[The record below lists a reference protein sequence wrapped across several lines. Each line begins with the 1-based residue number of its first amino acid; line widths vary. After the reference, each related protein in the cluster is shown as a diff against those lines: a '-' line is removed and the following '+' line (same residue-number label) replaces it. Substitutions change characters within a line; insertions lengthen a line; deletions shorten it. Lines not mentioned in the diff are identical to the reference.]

1 VTNDPR
7 RRVGDA
13 GERLAAD
20 YLTKQGYDI
29 VDRNVKRSEGE
40 IDLVAIDDGTLVF
53 VEVKL
58 RRSGRA
64 GAAIQ
69 QISPAKH
76 ARLRQLA
83 EAYAADHPDLPGNLR
98 IDVVAIDLTVS
109 GEVGKLHHV
118 RSAVEN

>member
-1 VTNDPR
+1 MTNDPR
-7 RRVGDA
+7 RRVGNA

-29 VDRNVKRSEGE
+29 VDRNVRRREGE
-40 IDLVAIDDGTLVF
+40 IDLVAIDEGTLVF

-76 ARLRQLA
+76 ARLRELA
-83 EAYAADHPDLPGNLR
+83 EAYAADHPDLPSALR

-109 GEVGKLHHV
+109 GEVGKLHHI
-118 RSAVEN
+118 RSAIEN

>member
-1 VTNDPR
+1 MTDSR

-20 YLTKQGYDI
+20 YLQRQGYEI
-29 VDRNVKRSEGE
+29 VDRNVRRKEGE
-40 IDLVAIDDGTLVF
+40 IDLVAVKDGTLVF
-53 VEVKL
+53 IEVKL

-64 GAAIQ
+64 GSAIQ

-76 ARLRQLA
+76 ARLRELA
-83 EAYAADHPDLPGNLR
+83 EAYAADHPELPANLR
-98 IDVVAIDLTVS
+98 VDVVAIDLTVS

>member
-1 VTNDPR
+1 MNDSR

-20 YLTKQGYDI
+20 YLQRQGYEI
-29 VDRNVKRSEGE
+29 VDRNVRRREGE
-40 IDLVAIDDGTLVF
+40 IDLVAVKEGTLVF
-53 VEVKL
+53 IEVKL

-64 GAAIQ
+64 GSAVQ

-76 ARLRQLA
+76 ARLRELA
-83 EAYAADHPDLPGNLR
+83 EAYAADHPELPANLR
-98 IDVVAIDLTVS
+98 VDVVAIDLTVS

-118 RSAVEN
+118 RSAIEN